1 MVDWTKGG
9 AGRARIEKFLRGGAA
24 GAAHEGTEG
33 PAGPPRVSD
42 AELIARRLAASPARG
57 ADAAEIEGLS
67 RRIVRLAQSSLE
79 KLDGAPMAA
88 LTAEETA
95 SLEAVVHVRGRPA
108 ARVLGDRLEDL
119 LAFPESDTW
128 VLLYDRH
135 RADVMTAVGA
145 TAAVH
150 VQDRLLPEIS
160 WVQGSAVLIA
170 PVLALTN
177 RHVLVPVNGATR
189 IARRLPGEAG
199 GRLKRHYKVELD
211 FAFDDGPERTKR
223 FEVTGIPF
231 ITADDDPVDAALV
244 TIAEAGGPPAPT
256 TFSEVD
262 ILDVHR
268 LYVIGH
274 PGKLR
279 AVPDDVAMVFGTP
292 DERKRVSFG
301 EVMEAQTLDG
311 VHIVHDASTIGGFSG
326 GPIMGFDGPEVM
338 ALHYWGDGVNGNRAI
353 ATRALMGHPGL
364 GSMLAR

>member
-1 MVDWTKGG
+1 MADWTKGG
-9 AGRARIEKFLRGGAA
+9 AGRARIEKFLRGGVD
-24 GAAHEGTEG
+24 GAAREGIEA

-42 AELIARRLAASPARG
+42 ADLIARRLAAGPARG
-57 ADAAEIEGLS
+57 ADTAEIDGLS
-67 RRIVRLAQSSLE
+67 RRIVRLAQGSLA
-79 KLDGAPMAA
+79 KLDGAPAA
-88 LTAEETA
+88 TLSVEEQA

-108 ARVLGDRLEDL
+108 ARVLGDELEDL
-119 LAFPESDTW
+119 LAFPESNTW

-135 RADVMTAVGA
+135 RADVMAAAGA
-145 TAAVH
+145 TAAVR

-170 PVLALTN
+170 PGLALTN

-199 GRLKRHYKVELD
+199 GKLKRHYKVDLD
-211 FAFDDGPERTKR
+211 FAFDDGPDRARR
-223 FEVTGIPF
+223 FEVTGVPF

-244 TIAEAGGPPAPT
+244 TIAEADGAPT
-256 TFSEVD
+256 PAAFSEMD
-262 ILDVHR
+262 ILDIQR

-301 EVMEAQTLDG
+301 ELMEAQTLEE

-326 GPIMGFDGPEVM
+326 GPVMGFDGPQIM

-353 ATRALMGHPGL
+353 ATRALTGHPGL
-364 GSMLAR
+364 GPMLVR